1 MENKSP
7 LRIALLGCGVVGS
20 QVAKGL
26 LRESEHLAAR
36 IGAPVKLQAIVVR
49 DVAENNDPEIP
60 KQLLTTDAQT
70 AIADA
75 DVVIE
80 LFGGIEPART
90 LILQALNH
98 GASVVT
104 ANKALLAAHGPELY
118 AAAEQAGVDLLY
130 EAAVGGAIPILRPI
144 RQSLAGDHIERI
156 LGIVNGTT
164 NFVLDRMAT
173 DGSDFLDAVKVAQE
187 KGFAEADPT
196 ADIDGLDAAAKAAI
210 LASMA
215 FHTRVPV
222 EKVAVEGIRSITA
235 DDVAWAKQ
243 TGQVIKLLAIAER
256 TPAGVSVRVH
266 PALIPDDH
274 PLAAVRGAFNAVFV
288 EAQLAGP
295 LMFYGQGAGGVATS
309 SAVIGDLV
317 SVARHRV
324 LGGKA
329 LGESAY
335 AGLPVLPKGAA
346 VTRYQVRLV
355 VDDQPGVLSQ
365 VAGVLAAHHISI
377 EKVAQTPII
386 SNEGGNDD
394 AGAATLVITTHSASE
409 QAFAEVRAELE
420 TSPHVLEIVSVLR
433 VEGGSSNG

>member
-1 MENKSP
+1 MENHP
-7 LRIALLGCGVVGS
+7 LKVTLLGCGVVGS
-20 QVAKGL
+20 QVARGL
-26 LRESEHLAAR
+26 LNDTAHLSAR
-36 IGAPVKLQAIVVR
+36 IGAPVELIAIVVR
-49 DVAENNDPEIP
+49 DPAEITDTSIP
-60 KQLLTTDAQT
+60 KSILTIDAKAAVT
-70 AIADA
+70 EA

-80 LFGGIEPART
+80 LFGGLEPARS
-90 LILQALNH
+90 LILLALQN

-118 AAAEQAGVDLLY
+118 AEAEKAGVDLLY
-130 EAAVGGAIPILRPI
+130 EASVGGAIPIVRPI
-144 RQSLAGDHIERI
+144 RQSLAGDHVNRI

-173 DGSDFLDAVKVAQE
+173 DGSAFDDAVKVAQE
-187 KGFAEADPT
+187 RGFAEADPT
-196 ADIDGLDAAAKAAI
+196 ADVDGHDAAAKAAI

-215 FHTRVPV
+215 FHTRVGIDS
-222 EKVAVEGIRSITA
+222 VATEGIRNITA

-256 TPAGVSVRVH
+256 TPSGISVRVN
-266 PALIPDDH
+266 PALIPEEH

-309 SAVIGDLV
+309 SAVLGDFV

-324 LGGKA
+324 LGGRA

-335 AGLPVLPKGAA
+335 ADLPVLKPGAA
-346 VTRYQVRLV
+346 VTRYQIRMV

-377 EKVAQTPII
+377 EKVNQTPITDD
-386 SNEGGNDD
+386 EGALEKFG
-394 AGAATLVITTHSASE
+394 ATLVITTHSASE
-409 QAFAEVRAELE
+409 QAFAEVKAELE
-420 TSPHVLEIVSVLR
+420 ASPHVLEIVSVLR
-433 VEGGSSNG
+433 VESGNSNG